1 MAQAAPQP
9 GVASWLRTVDE
20 DQTFLSVVTI
30 TELRYGIQHMA
41 RGARKKRIDDWLQQ
55 ELLARFEGRIL
66 PVDLAIADECGRLLA
81 RCQAKGRPVEARD
94 AFIAA
99 TSEVYD
105 LTLVTRNVSHFQATV
120 KSLFTPWTPNDR
132 VFPYR
137 PLILRLLGE
146 PPRFGLLLSLAKF
159 NRFNFR
165 RRFPLRTTHAGPSF
179 SMLHSHG
186 VSAKAEIKKKTK
198 SRQQQTESQKTSAT
212 ANAPTPIQAGRG

>member
-1 MAQAAPQP
+1 VNFLFDTNLVSEWLKPRPNP

-66 PVDLAIADECGRLLA
+66 PVDLAIADECGRLMA

-105 LTLVTRNVSHFQATV
+105 LTLVTRNVFHFQAAV
-120 KSLFTPWTPNDR
+120 KSLFTPWT
-132 VFPYR
+132 
-137 PLILRLLGE
+137 
-146 PPRFGLLLSLAKF
+146 
-159 NRFNFR
+159 
-165 RRFPLRTTHAGPSF
+165 
-179 SMLHSHG
+179 
-186 VSAKAEIKKKTK
+186 
-198 SRQQQTESQKTSAT
+198 Q
-212 ANAPTPIQAGRG
+212 